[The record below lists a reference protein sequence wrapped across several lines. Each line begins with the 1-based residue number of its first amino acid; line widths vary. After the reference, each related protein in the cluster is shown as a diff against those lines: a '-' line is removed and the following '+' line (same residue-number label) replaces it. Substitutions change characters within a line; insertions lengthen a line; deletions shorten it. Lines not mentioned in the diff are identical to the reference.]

1 MNGLILFVAIIFF
14 LWLGRSI
21 LIPLLVATFLWYLIN
36 ATSAYF
42 RKIMPYNSD
51 ENRKRRP
58 ILSRSFDWVSNI
70 LSTLILC
77 ALLYFFVTQ
86 IQPMFKELIG
96 AMPLIQ
102 HKLIV
107 FGNYLSESLGI
118 HFDAS
123 MIPNIANIATNIGA
137 SAANLVTSAGMILIY
152 MLFMFI
158 EQSTF
163 NKKFAVLFP
172 NKTQSKKMRYI
183 LDSIDNNMKK
193 YLFMKTLL
201 SGITGILSY
210 FWLQMIG
217 VEFAGIWAFIVF
229 ITSYI
234 PTIGAIVACG
244 LPIIFSLI
252 TAPSLQQPILTA
264 IGLIGLQIIF
274 GNILEPKFT
283 GKTLNLSTLAILI
296 NLVFWGMIWGIA
308 GMFFSVPLL
317 VATFIITAQFDS
329 TRWIAILLSA
339 DGKIIVQI
347 LNPISVLYQ
356 KSGLFPYFP
365 GQKNLLNSLL

>member
-1 MNGLILFVAIIFF
+1 MNGIILFIGLLLI

-36 ATSAYF
+36 AIATYF
-42 RKIMPYNSD
+42 RKLFPFNSD
-51 ENRKRRP
+51 EKRKTKP
-58 ILSRSFDWVSNI
+58 IVATIFDWTSNI
-70 LSTLILC
+70 LAVVVMCVLM
-77 ALLYFFVTQ
+77 YFFVTQ
-86 IQPMFKELIG
+86 IQPMFRELVAALPGLQHRIIEFSHYVSQSIG
-96 AMPLIQ
+96 L
-102 HKLIV
+102 
-107 FGNYLSESLGI
+107 N
-118 HFDAS
+118 FDVN
-123 MIPNIANIATNIGA
+123 MLPNVANIAANIGSSIA
-137 SAANLVTSAGMILIY
+137 GIVTSTGMILIY
-152 MLFMFI
+152 MIFMFI

-163 NKKFAVLFP
+163 DKKFSALFP
-172 NKTQSKKMRYI
+172 NKTKYKKVRYI
-183 LDSIDNNMKK
+183 IDSIDDNMKK

-244 LPIIFSLI
+244 LPILYSLV
-252 TAPSLQQPILTA
+252 TAPSLHQPILTA
-264 IGLIGLQIIF
+264 IGLITLQVVF

-296 NLVFWGMIWGIA
+296 NLVFWGVIWGIA

-317 VATFIITAQFDS
+317 VAIFIITAQFDS

-339 DGKIIVQI
+339 DGKI
-347 LNPISVLYQ
+347 PA
-356 KSGLFPYFP
+356 
-365 GQKNLLNSLL
+365 KNEDE